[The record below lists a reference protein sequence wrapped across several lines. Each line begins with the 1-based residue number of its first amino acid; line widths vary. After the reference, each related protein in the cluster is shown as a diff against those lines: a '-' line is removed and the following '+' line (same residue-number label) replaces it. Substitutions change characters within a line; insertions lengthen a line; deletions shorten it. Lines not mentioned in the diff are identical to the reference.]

1 MDKVKEDQHMGKLT
15 EILHRAGRSSRGTIG
30 FVGQAANAAKPKAAA
45 IIVTAPSVDE
55 AAALVKA
62 GADAVILPAGAE
74 LRDDIS
80 SEVAWGVDART
91 AKALTEDESR
101 ALHKQG
107 ADFVLLGV
115 TAPMR
120 SLSGEIEQFDR
131 ALFVPPP
138 EDDPLLIGFRAL
150 NVLEADVAVLDLALR
165 AKELAALTVRDFARL
180 RLLSES
186 LRFPVIV
193 TLHDMPALEDVRTVA
208 RLGAQG
214 IWLADAAAADVTR
227 LREELERVPREK
239 EPVPGIA
246 GLTGTTSTPA
256 PH

>member
-1 MDKVKEDQHMGKLT
+1 MGKLT
-15 EILHRAGRSSRGTIG
+15 EILHRAGRSSRGAIG
-30 FVGQAANAAKPKAAA
+30 FVGPAANAAKPKAAA
-45 IIVTAPSVDE
+45 IIVSAPSAE
-55 AAALVKA
+55 AAAALVKA
-62 GADAVILPAGAE
+62 GADVVILPADASFHK
-74 LRDDIS
+74 DAS
-80 SEVAWGVDART
+80 TEVAWGVDARAAQT
-91 AKALTEDESR
+91 LSEDELR
-101 ALHKQG
+101 TLHTQG

-115 TAPMR
+115 TAPVR
-120 SLSGEIEQFDR
+120 TLSTEIDQFDR

-138 EDDPLLIGFRAL
+138 TDDPLLIGFRAL

-165 AKELAALTVRDFARL
+165 AKDLAGLTVQEFARL

-193 TLHDMPALEDVRTVA
+193 TLHDMPAADDVRTVA

-214 IWLADAAAADVTR
+214 VWLANVTAADVTR

-246 GLTGTTSTPA
+246 GLTGTTGTPT
-256 PH
+256 PR